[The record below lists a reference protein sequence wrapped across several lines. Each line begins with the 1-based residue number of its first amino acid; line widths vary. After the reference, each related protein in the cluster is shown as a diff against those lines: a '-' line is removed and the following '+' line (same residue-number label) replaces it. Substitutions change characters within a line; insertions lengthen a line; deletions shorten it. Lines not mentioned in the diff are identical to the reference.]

1 MTEEKRQS
9 TVQPE
14 QIQGF
19 NSPAEDELHLIDF
32 LKLMARQKVLILTV
46 TSFCT
51 LFSIFYAQS
60 ITPMYRATV
69 GLLDHNE
76 KFGSLSIIE
85 QLSSG
90 RSKKVDPTTKEP
102 ITSVFERFLF
112 NIRSYK
118 FKQEVFVKGGFQK
131 KFSHETGI
139 DTDQSVSEI
148 YSSTKI
154 VKRNDIDYLELEG
167 SKPKVML
174 EFLTVLVEAAKENA
188 NTEINEI
195 QRSAVKTRIN
205 NLSEQIKELHQKV
218 TLQEQ
223 MQKQREKIQEQR
235 EKIQE
240 QREKIQEQ
248 MQKQREKIQEQRE
261 KIQEQMQKQREKI
274 QEQKEIARL
283 YKALDMA
290 KRMGIKNNNFDKAKP
305 DAPVWFRYGE
315 LALQEE
321 IKTLRSKEETPNN
334 KNLAIEKNKSQSYKQ
349 KITDLESKEKEISNT
364 KKLAIEKNKLQSYK
378 QKITDLESKEKEIS
392 NPKKLAIEK
401 LKLEMSQTADLPL
414 LKFKVVTI
422 GEHSYTPIKPSQRWV
437 IVGFGVVFG
446 LFISTI
452 MVFLIPV
459 GKP

>member
-85 QLSSG
+85 QLGSG

-218 TLQEQ
+218 TL
-223 MQKQREKIQEQR
+223 
-235 EKIQE
+235 
-240 QREKIQEQ
+240 QEQ

>member
-85 QLSSG
+85 QLGSG

-223 MQKQREKIQEQR
+223 MQKQREKIQEQ
-235 EKIQE
+235 
-240 QREKIQEQ
+240 
-248 MQKQREKIQEQRE
+248 
-261 KIQEQMQKQREKI
+261 
-274 QEQKEIARL
+274 
-283 YKALDMA
+283 
-290 KRMGIKNNNFDKAKP
+290 
-305 DAPVWFRYGE
+305 
-315 LALQEE
+315 
-321 IKTLRSKEETPNN
+321 
-334 KNLAIEKNKSQSYKQ
+334 
-349 KITDLESKEKEISNT
+349 
-364 KKLAIEKNKLQSYK
+364 
-378 QKITDLESKEKEIS
+378 
-392 NPKKLAIEK
+392 
-401 LKLEMSQTADLPL
+401 
-414 LKFKVVTI
+414 
-422 GEHSYTPIKPSQRWV
+422 
-437 IVGFGVVFG
+437 
-446 LFISTI
+446 
-452 MVFLIPV
+452 
-459 GKP
+459 

>member
-223 MQKQREKIQEQR
+223 MQKQRE
-235 EKIQE
+235 
-240 QREKIQEQ
+240 Q
-248 MQKQREKIQEQRE
+248 MQKQIEKIQEQRE

>member
-240 QREKIQEQ
+240 Q
-248 MQKQREKIQEQRE
+248 
-261 KIQEQMQKQREKI
+261 MQKQREKI

>member
-223 MQKQREKIQEQR
+223 MQKQRE
-235 EKIQE
+235 
-240 QREKIQEQ
+240 Q
-248 MQKQREKIQEQRE
+248 MQKQIEKIQEQRE

-349 KITDLESKEKEISNT
+349 KITDLESKEKEISN
-364 KKLAIEKNKLQSYK
+364 
-378 QKITDLESKEKEIS
+378 
-392 NPKKLAIEK
+392 PKKLAIEK